1 MRPMAAMLGIRI
13 DLQVYRRCH
22 SRGVDLASLKEMTR
36 AAGGLKVLLDLDEL
50 GKIHGDIS

>member
-1 MRPMAAMLGIRI
+1 MAAMLGIRI